1 MSAIE
6 SFRPDRQ
13 TRWRRLRLSVLGLLC
28 CGDQEEHL
36 NWLADQVGEPRLEAA
51 RLEMLEKAVRCAWSL
66 DEGYRDRWEQEDNS
80 ATSAP

>member
-1 MSAIE
+1 MC
-6 SFRPDRQ
+6 
-13 TRWRRLRLSVLGLLC
+13 LCLLWC
-28 CGDQEEHL
+28 CDQEEHL